1 MSICETCPLRRH
13 NGTRPLTPR
22 QAEIFR
28 FIADAIARTGVA
40 PSQEEI
46 RIAIGVRSAA
56 TVAEHID
63 TLEAKGYVTSE
74 FNRSHS
80 LRLTPAALAWLETFT
95 PTEAKP

>member
-1 MSICETCPLRRH
+1 MSICETCPIRRAAPV
-13 NGTRPLTPR
+13 RPLTPR
-22 QAEIFR
+22 QSQIFR
-28 FIADAIARTGVA
+28 FIADAIARTGIA
-40 PSQEEI
+40 PAQEEI

-63 TLEAKGYVTSE
+63 TLKAKGYVTNE

-95 PTEAKP
+95 PTEPKP